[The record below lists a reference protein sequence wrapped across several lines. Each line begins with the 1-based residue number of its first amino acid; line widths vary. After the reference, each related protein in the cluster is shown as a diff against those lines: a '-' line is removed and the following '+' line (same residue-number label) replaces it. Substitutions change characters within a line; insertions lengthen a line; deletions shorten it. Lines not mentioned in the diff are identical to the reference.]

1 MKLFVKFVFVMLISL
16 NLLCR
21 AIALPQPGAQQVQ
34 QSSAG
39 SSPSQAITAGTVNS
53 GLDFTRNMVDWFS
66 AFMNNIWMTVPNF
79 VTMFIP
85 NAGSV
90 IAAAAGGSA
99 PTVPGVPS
107 LPSLPSKQSGEKDS
121 SQAQDTEFL
130 SSLPQIPQF
139 NKINRQPS
147 PAAPRKIPK
156 NDVELIDNEISND
169 EE

>member
-1 MKLFVKFVFVMLISL
+1 MKLFVKLVFVMLMSL

-21 AIALPQPGAQQVQ
+21 AIALPQTGAQPAQK
-34 QSSAG
+34 SSAG

-66 AFMNNIWMTVPNF
+66 AFMNNIWLTVPKF

-85 NAGSV
+85 NAGSGV
-90 IAAAAGGSA
+90 AAAAGGS
-99 PTVPGVPS
+99 VPAIPGIPS
-107 LPSLPSKQSGEKDS
+107 LPSLPSKQSEEKDS
-121 SQAQDTEFL
+121 SQAQDTEYL

-139 NKINRQPS
+139 NKINKQPS
-147 PAAPRKIPK
+147 PAAPRQLPK